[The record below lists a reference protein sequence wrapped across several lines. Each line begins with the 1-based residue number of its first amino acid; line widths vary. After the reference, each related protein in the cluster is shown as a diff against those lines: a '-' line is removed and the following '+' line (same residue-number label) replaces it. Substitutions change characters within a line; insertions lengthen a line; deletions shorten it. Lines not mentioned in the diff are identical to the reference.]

1 MNNRI
6 LSRFP
11 CDLQLILV
19 GYLSYIEKYVYVNP
33 KLVFISL
40 PNPVISLLVT
50 ISLFSK
56 LRFTFDAHSFTFQ
69 NPSIFQDLHISVP
82 GTFPVL

>member
-1 MNNRI
+1 M

-11 CDLQLILV
+11 CAIQLILV

-33 KLVFISL
+33 KLIFIS
-40 PNPVISLLVT
+40 PPKPIISLLVT

-56 LRFTFDAHSFTFQ
+56 LRFTFNVHSFTFQ
-69 NPSIFQDLHISVP
+69 NPSSFQTY
-82 GTFPVL
+82 TFQSQALSQFSDSL